1 MVRWVVLLSPLLLI
15 AFDDTEKEK
24 PVPKLVGGKAALVP
38 IVTGLKNPESV
49 CIGADGRVYLTCIGE
64 FDKDGDGTVVVI
76 VDGKA
81 ETFATGLDDPK
92 GIVAVGPN
100 FFVADKTR
108 VWRIDAK
115 GKATVHVSAKE
126 FPAKPIFLNDIESD
140 GKGTLY
146 VSDSGDTKGKLGAI
160 YKISPFRKVTTLVAE
175 TTSPEVGSVNGLKLI
190 SEYHILA
197 FNLSAGHL
205 LRVRLSDGKVEKL
218 AEGMVNGDG
227 ITFDSW
233 GRVYCTSWAQG
244 KLWGIPRAGDK
255 PVLIASGFKTAADLC
270 VSKDGKSLLVPDML
284 GGALYSIPASI
295 PGYEVDTKPLA
306 VKLEPA
312 FADIEWTGWKGESD
326 KGKITMQRPIMLT
339 HAGDGSG
346 RVFVGEQRGTIH
358 GFKEGDKKTKVL
370 LDITSKVR
378 YADNENE
385 EGFLGMAFH
394 PKFKS
399 NGEFFVFYT
408 PKGQPKSHL
417 MSKTLPKTYDR
428 TNVISRF
435 RVKKDIRDVWD
446 DGRTLVVS
454 EFGPNLPWSVSHAMQ
469 RNTTIC
475 GLSRAMVLI
484 EARSRGG
491 SIQAGR
497 DCLKM
502 GLPLFAAV
510 YEGSPESATGNEEL
524 LRNGAKRLMKSK
536 ARDLPNMTPVIQ
548 AIANPPTQSGAVQQ
562 LL

>member
-1 MVRWVVLLSPLLLI
+1 MVRWASIVLVSPLLLF
-15 AFDDTEKEK
+15 AFPDAEK

-49 CIGADGRVYLTCIGE
+49 CIGADGRTYLTCIGE
-64 FDKDGDGTVVVI
+64 FDKDGDGSVVVI

-81 ETFATGLDDPK
+81 VPFATGLDDPK
-92 GIVAVGPN
+92 GIVAVGTDL
-100 FFVADKTR
+100 FVADKTR

-115 GKATVHVSAKE
+115 GKAAVHVSAKA
-126 FPAKPIFLNDIESD
+126 FPMKPIFLNDIESD
-140 GKGTLY
+140 GKGTVY

-160 YKISPFRKVTTLVAE
+160 FKISPFRKVTTLVSQ
-175 TTSPEVGSVNGLKLI
+175 TKTPEIGSVNGLRLL

-255 PVLIASGFKTAADLC
+255 PILMASGFKTAADLC
-270 VSKDGKSLLVPDML
+270 VSADGNSLLVPDML
-284 GGALYSIPASI
+284 GGALYQIPASI
-295 PGYEVDTKPLA
+295 PGHEVDTKPLA
-306 VKLEPA
+306 VELEPA

-346 RVFVGEQRGTIH
+346 RIFVGEQRGTIH

-408 PKGQPKSHL
+408 PKGQP
-417 MSKTLPKTYDR
+417 
-428 TNVISRF
+428 
-435 RVKKDIRDVWD
+435 
-446 DGRTLVVS
+446 
-454 EFGPNLPWSVSHAMQ
+454 
-469 RNTTIC
+469 
-475 GLSRAMVLI
+475 RA
-484 EARSRGG
+484 S
-491 SIQAGR
+491 S
-497 DCLKM
+497 
-502 GLPLFAAV
+502 
-510 YEGSPESATGNEEL
+510 
-524 LRNGAKRLMKSK
+524 
-536 ARDLPNMTPVIQ
+536 
-548 AIANPPTQSGAVQQ
+548 
-562 LL
+562 